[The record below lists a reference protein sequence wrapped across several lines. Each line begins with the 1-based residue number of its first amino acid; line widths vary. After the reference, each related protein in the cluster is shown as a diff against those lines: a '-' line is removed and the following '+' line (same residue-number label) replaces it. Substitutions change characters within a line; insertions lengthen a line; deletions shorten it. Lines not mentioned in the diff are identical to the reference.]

1 MLETYETHN
10 GLGGVVF
17 GYDTNI
23 ISLWVPSPHT
33 KDLNKSMYQYPNIF
47 LLL

>member
-1 MLETYETHN
+1 MLETDKRRN

-23 ISLWVPSPHT
+23 ISLWVPSP
-33 KDLNKSMYQYPNIF
+33 LFFILF
-47 LLL
+47 LLTFR

>member
-1 MLETYETHN
+1 MLETDKQHN

-23 ISLWVPSPHT
+23 ISLWVPSPHK
-33 KDLNKSMYQYPNIF
+33 KDLNRSMYQYPNIV
-47 LLL
+47 LLF